1 VVSRP
6 AGEIEARRRAAIEA
20 HRQGDL
26 VAAESAW
33 NAVLDDN
40 PHDAEALYRLGLIAH
55 ARGAL
60 DLAAARLM
68 AALGQRRGEP
78 AFLYTLALVREDQGR
93 PSEAVALLR
102 QAIEGAP
109 GFFQAHNNLG
119 LLLLDQG
126 DAAEA
131 AAAFRRAIALRPD
144 HASAWNHLGIALR
157 AQDDREGA
165 LACFRRAAELAPGL
179 ADAHFNLGV
188 MLLAQG
194 QPRAAA
200 DALEAALRLR
210 PARAGAHFYLAQ
222 CHLSLGAL
230 EAALAELRETL
241 RIDPQHGEAR
251 CVLARELAKIG
262 RDDEARELYEAER
275 RRQPESLA
283 AALGIHLHLPVVA
296 RSREELA
303 AARSRFAAGLA
314 QLRAERARFL
324 RLPEKTLL
332 RHLEWSNFFLAY
344 QGGDDRA
351 LQTAYGAFVTELL
364 GELLPQYLR
373 ALPPPRVAGRRIR
386 VGFVSGFF
394 RQCTV
399 GRYFQS
405 WITRLDRQRFEICV
419 YRLGGKTDGM
429 TAKIEGAA
437 DQAVAL
443 TGTLAEMAGRIR
455 ADAPDILVFPE
466 VGMDTR
472 TSLLA
477 ALRLAPVQ
485 CAAWGHPVTTGL
497 PNVDHFL
504 SVEAMEPP
512 DAQAHYSERL
522 VTLPGIGTHYE
533 RPHCPAGGTRAGF
546 GLPPDKTLYLFPQ
559 SLFKIHPDNDAVL
572 ARVLA
577 GDPEGVLVLFA
588 DRHPELTAR
597 FLARL
602 DAVLA
607 EQGLDAAERRVV
619 LPLLPHDDYLRV
631 NRLCDVMLDSL
642 YWSGGNTSLDALAC
656 GLPLVTLPGTFMR
669 GRQSMAML
677 RLAGVDELVAADS
690 DDYVRIA
697 LRLGRDPDWRVALR
711 ERLAQGVNAVFGR
724 DDPVKSL
731 EAFLVEVAQ
740 AVGRQDVRTHP
751 SHSQTQLP

>member
-1 VVSRP
+1 VTSP
-6 AGEIEARRRAAIEA
+6 AGDIDAWRRGALEA
-20 HRQGDL
+20 HRRGDL

-33 NAVLDDN
+33 NDVLDDN
-40 PHDAEALYRLGLIAH
+40 PNDAEALYRLGLIAH

-68 AALGQRRGEP
+68 AALGQRPAEP
-78 AFLYTLALVREDQGR
+78 VFLYTLALVRQDQGR
-93 PSEAVALLR
+93 HEAAVTHLR
-102 QAIEGAP
+102 QALERAP
-109 GFFQAHNNLG
+109 GFVQAHNNLG

-131 AAAFRRAIALRPD
+131 AAAFRRAIALRTD
-144 HASAWNHLGIALR
+144 HATAWNHLGIALR
-157 AQDDREGA
+157 AQDDRDGA

-194 QPRAAA
+194 QPRPAA
-200 DALEAALRLR
+200 DALETALRLR
-210 PARAGAHFYLAQ
+210 PAGAGAHFHLAL

-251 CVLARELAKIG
+251 CALARELAKIG

-275 RRQPESLA
+275 RSHPESLA

-296 RSREELA
+296 SSREELA

-314 QLRAERARFL
+314 RLRAESERFL
-324 RLPEKTLL
+324 ALPPKALL
-332 RHLEWSNFFLAY
+332 RQLEWSNFLLAY
-344 QGGDDRA
+344 QGGDDRP
-351 LQTAYGAFVTELL
+351 LQAAYGGFVTDLL
-364 GELLPQYLR
+364 GHALPQYLR
-373 ALPPPRVAGRRIR
+373 DLPPPRPAGGRIR
-386 VGFVSGFF
+386 VGFVSTFF

-399 GRYFQS
+399 GNYFQS
-405 WITRLDRQRFEICV
+405 WITRLDRQRFEIGV
-419 YRLGGKTDGM
+419 YRLGSRTDAV
-429 TAKIEGAA
+429 TAEIEAA
-437 DQAVAL
+437 CDHAVPL
-443 TGTLAEMAGRIR
+443 VGSLAEMAARIR

-472 TSLLA
+472 IFLLA

-497 PNVDHFL
+497 SNVDYFL
-504 SVEAMEPP
+504 SCEAMEPP
-512 DAQAHYSERL
+512 GAQAHYRERL
-522 VTLPGIGTHYE
+522 VTLPGIGTHYQ
-533 RPHCPAGGTRAGF
+533 RPRCPPGGSRAHF
-546 GLPPDKTLYLFPQ
+546 ALPPDKTLYLFPQ

-588 DRHPELTAR
+588 DRHPEVTAR
-597 FLARL
+597 LLTRL

-607 EQGLDAAERRVV
+607 AHGLNAAERRIV
-619 LPLLPHDDYLRV
+619 LPILPHEDYLRV
-631 NRLCDVMLDSL
+631 NRLCDLMLDSL

-656 GLPLVTLPGTFMR
+656 GLPLVTLPGAFMR

-677 RLAGVDELVAADS
+677 RLCGLDELAAADI

-697 LRLGRDPDWRVALR
+697 LRLGRAREWRAVLR
-711 ERLAQGVNAVFGR
+711 ERLAQQVDAVFGR

-731 EAFLVEVAQ
+731 EAFFVKAAQ
-740 AVGRQDVRTHP
+740 GVGRKDV
-751 SHSQTQLP
+751 